1 MKIKI
6 TITRNNKVLHVAENE
21 VSQEGDIEKAIA
33 AALSDARKKTGFGEQ
48 WGFAVLIDKA

>member
-21 VSQEGDIEKAIA
+21 VSQEGDIEKAVT

-48 WGFAVLIDKA
+48 WGFAVLVDKA